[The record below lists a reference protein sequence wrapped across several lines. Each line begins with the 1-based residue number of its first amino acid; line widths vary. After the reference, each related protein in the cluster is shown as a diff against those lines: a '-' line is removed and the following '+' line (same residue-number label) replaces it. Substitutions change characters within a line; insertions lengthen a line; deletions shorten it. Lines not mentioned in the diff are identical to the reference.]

1 MPFPMDLSDPEIE
14 LGSDSLQ
21 VDSLPTELS
30 GKPSANFL
38 HRLIHLMLMTSL
50 GDRFYFYPISQFH
63 SKMAN
68 ITQSITD
75 GAHRKP
81 ETPKFHAFNHE
92 SESVSC
98 SVVSVSLRL
107 HRL

>member
-1 MPFPMDLSDPEIE
+1 MDLSDPGIE

-21 VDSLPTELS
+21 VHSLPTELS
-30 GKPSANFL
+30 GKPCANFL

-50 GDRFYFYPISQFH
+50 GDRFYYYPISQFH

-68 ITQSITD
+68 ITQSISD

-81 ETPKFHAFNHE
+81 QTPKFHAFNHG

-98 SVVSVSLRL
+98 SVLSVSLQP